1 MADQPINGLPKKTT
15 VADTDSLL
23 MIGTSEEY
31 QIDYGKLADALLN
44 KLTSKTFT
52 LDQGIK
58 TLIAALNELNS
69 NTSFKLI
76 NDLTAYDGIELLDG
90 GYYKSKRNCYLYAS
104 IKVLKKIIGGN
115 YKDVISGNPTP
126 LKYNTNG
133 NIRIPCAIYS
143 KNNSNTMYA
152 YIYSAG
158 YSSNI
163 VLYPTKD
170 IEINTEINIYIQY
183 LI

>member
-23 MIGTSEEY
+23 MIGASEEY

-69 NTSFKLI
+69 NTNDMKIFFSFSGK
-76 NDLTAYDGIELLDG
+76 NVAGFQTE
-90 GYYKSKRNCYLYAS
+90 
-104 IKVLKKIIGGN
+104 LKKVPAGIYYYN
-115 YKDVISGNPTP
+115 ISQAGAV
-126 LKYNTNG
+126 
-133 NIRIPCAIYS
+133 AINEDFTS
-143 KNNSNTMYA
+143 
-152 YIYSAG
+152 
-158 YSSNI
+158 SSN
-163 VLYPTKD
+163 KD
-170 IEINTEINIYIQY
+170 PEWHDYSRTGDGLMLVFGSDRYVNFILIGCNAVIAIRQLDLHNNTWFANWKY
-183 LI
+183 LQ